1 MHRPNELE
9 LATMRL
15 ATGVT
20 LHYAEQVEPNGEAV
34 ILLHGTPIRWCGIW
48 RRSWKRNVLPSSSSH
63 QERAAR

>member
-20 LHYAEQVEPNGEAV
+20 LHYAEQVDPNGEAV
-34 ILLHGTPIRWCGIW
+34 ILLHGYSDQVVRDLEAFM
-48 RRSWKRNVLPSSSSH
+48 VE
-63 QERAAR
+63 ERTA